1 MICLK
6 NFVFFKSH
14 MGTPLDWSLF
24 SLKKKSHFHL
34 LLGQTRAR
42 KKSSSEFDTRYLI
55 PKCFSPW
62 SFLTHIK
69 NPMGLEG
76 YLWLESLFV
85 GQKEAAWIDLALKLV
100 SENQSKLAQ
109 RFFHNVSNDLTEKF
123 FRCEKSC
130 GNSNQLRFFSWDK
143 FFKIDLALSEVIKN
157 RA

>member
-14 MGTPLDWSLF
+14 MGTPLDWNLF

-76 YLWLESLFV
+76 FLWMESLFV

-109 RFFHNVSNDLTEKF
+109 RFFIMFRTIWQRIF
-123 FRCEKSC
+123 FDVKSLV
-130 GNSNQLRFFSWDK
+130 GIAINWDFFPETNFLKS
-143 FFKIDLALSEVIKN
+143 I
-157 RA
+157 